1 MAWIRTVPPEEAEGL
16 LAEQYA
22 AAVARAGRVYQIVQS
37 MSLAPGILDASMKHF
52 GQIAHAR
59 DGLTRSNR
67 ELIAVVVSVV
77 NECHY

>member
-1 MAWIRTVPPEEAEGL
+1 MAWIRTVPPEEAEGRL
-16 LAEQYA
+16 KEHYE

-59 DGLTRSNR
+59 EGLTRSNR
-67 ELIAVVVSVV
+67 ELVAVVVSVV